1 MPTLLDAI
9 AYGRN
14 TQYLRA
20 EQQNAEGGRVPD
32 GGGDLDILVA
42 GTIFRWHGL
51 KFEGWNTDQL
61 LVSDA
66 PYRGSFDDDFMAK
79 KICCIGVV
87 GFNPAAVECKGDAGQ
102 FL

>member
-1 MPTLLDAI
+1 LVCGVWLAITLVRHASTGLDVI
-9 AYGRN
+9 PYGRN
-14 TQYLRA
+14 AQFLRA
-20 EQQNAEGGRVPD
+20 EQQYVYAGRAPD
-32 GGGDLDILVA
+32 GRGYLDVLVA

-79 KICCIGVV
+79 KI
-87 GFNPAAVECKGDAGQ
+87 FRKDS
-102 FL
+102 